1 MRVVTIEDDTRTLTL
16 APGDQVELRLPE
28 NAGTGY
34 QWQLDPL
41 DPALA
46 VVEEALKPAAGQP
59 GATGEHRF
67 LLRAGGPGRRA
78 SRHGWSGRGTP
89 RRWPGGSG
97 WPCRSVSPRP
107 ARDRHCAAARAP
119 GRDR

>member
-1 MRVVTIEDDTRTLTL
+1 MQVVTIEDDTSTLTL

-41 DPALA
+41 DLPLL
-46 VVEEALKPAAGQP
+46 VVDEALKPAAGQP

-67 LLRAGGPGRRA
+67 LLRAGGPGE
-78 SRHGWSGRGTP
+78 T
-89 RRWPGGSG
+89 
-97 WPCRSVSPRP
+97 SV
-107 ARDRHCAAARAP
+107 AARLVRPWDTTQVA
-119 GRDR
+119 RQFRLAVRVR

>member
-1 MRVVTIEDDTRTLTL
+1 MQVVTIEDDTGTLTL

-41 DPALA
+41 DLPLL

-67 LLRAGGPGRRA
+67 LLRAGGPGE
-78 SRHGWSGRGTP
+78 T
-89 RRWPGGSG
+89 
-97 WPCRSVSPRP
+97 SV
-107 ARDRHCAAARAP
+107 AARLVRPWDTTQVA
-119 GRDR
+119 RQFRLAVRVR